1 MSNPELE
8 ANVRDQLTGDASLD
22 SSRVKVDAD
31 GTSVVLSGVVDSLH
45 QKLRAAEDA
54 GRLTGVHAVRNDLIV
69 NKAHD
74 RVADADL
81 KATAQAGLDANGL
94 VPKDALTVTV
104 DDGWITLAGN
114 VRHYY
119 QRQAAEHVVRH
130 LSGVQG
136 MTDKV
141 TVSKDPAAD
150 VAKTIGSALTH
161 HAAVD
166 AGAVKVTD
174 TDGAVTLTG
183 TVKPWPRKKKRN
195 DRRLQPP
202 ASSRSP
208 TTSSSRV
215 DRPRL

>member
-74 RVADADL
+74 RVSDADL

-150 VAKTIGSALTH
+150 VAKTSVRRSPTTPPSTPARSRWPTPT
-161 HAAVD
+161 APSPSPERSR
-166 AGAVKVTD
+166 
-174 TDGAVTLTG
+174 
-183 TVKPWPRKKKRN
+183 PWPRKKKRN

-208 TTSSSRV
+208 TTSS
-215 DRPRL
+215 